1 MTVPRLA
8 LAAVAG
14 LLVASPAFAKGG
26 MVYGSTGFS
35 ASADAASLSRMR
47 DARPIGSKPETQTPT
62 RDQPDKVL
70 EALKPGF
77 QKKK

>member
-1 MTVPRLA
+1 MTVLRLA
-8 LAAVAG
+8 LAVVVG

-26 MVYGSTGFS
+26 VVYGGTGFS
-35 ASADAASLSRMR
+35 ASADAASLNRMR
-47 DARPIGSKPETQTPT
+47 DARPIGSKPETQT
-62 RDQPDKVL
+62 RDRQDKVL

>member
-8 LAAVAG
+8 LAAVVG

-26 MVYGSTGFS
+26 MVYGGTGFS

-47 DARPIGSKPETQTPT
+47 DARPIGSKPETQQT
-62 RDQPDKVL
+62 RDRQDKVL